1 MEGKIDTLYKGFN
14 IIKNSGL
21 VLAGIAVFLMMTFI
35 VLDVL
40 LRNVFSASF
49 PGNYEII
56 QRYLMPLAVF
66 PAIAITY
73 SSGLMP
79 KITMF
84 VEKLPEKVQYIINL
98 FLLFLEMFVMIL
110 IFYYSW
116 KYAIQGLQSGVTFPA
131 GGKMYPLYPV
141 LFLVPLGF
149 ALLTIELV
157 FNIIREFMKR
167 PFASGTT
174 S

>member
-1 MEGKIDTLYKGFN
+1 MEGKIDALYKGFN
-14 IIKNSGL
+14 VIKNGGL
-21 VLAGIAVFLMMTFI
+21 ILAGIAVFLMMGFI
-35 VLDVL
+35 VVDVL
-40 LRNVFSASF
+40 LRNVFSASLS
-49 PGNYEII
+49 GSYEII

-84 VEKLPEKVQYIINL
+84 VEKLSGKVQYIINL
-98 FLLFLEMFVMIL
+98 FLLFLEIFVMIL

-116 KYAIQGLQSGVTFPA
+116 RYAIQGLQAGVTFPA

-157 FNIIREFMKR
+157 FNIIKELMKK
-167 PFASGTT
+167 PFSSRTT
-174 S
+174 

>member
-1 MEGKIDTLYKGFN
+1 MEGKIDTLYKGFTK
-14 IIKNSGL
+14 IKNGGL
-21 VLAGIAVFLMMTFI
+21 VLAGVAVFLMMAFI
-35 VLDVL
+35 VVDVT
-40 LRNVFSASF
+40 LRNLFNASIS
-49 PGNYEII
+49 GNYEII

-84 VEKLPEKVQYIINL
+84 VEKLSEKAQYIINML
-98 FLLFLEMFVMIL
+98 LLFLEIFVMIL

-116 KYAIQGLQSGVTFPA
+116 KYAVQGLQAGVTFPA

-141 LFLVPLGF
+141 LFLVPIGF
-149 ALLTIELV
+149 ALLMIELV
-157 FNIIREFMKR
+157 FNIIKEFMKN
-167 PFASGTT
+167 PFSSKTT
-174 S
+174 